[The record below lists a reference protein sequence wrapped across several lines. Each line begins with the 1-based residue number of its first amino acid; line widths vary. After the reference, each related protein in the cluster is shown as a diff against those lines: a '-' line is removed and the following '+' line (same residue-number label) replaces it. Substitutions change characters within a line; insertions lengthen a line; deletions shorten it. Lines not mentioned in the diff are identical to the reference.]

1 MAVVLLPLFMN
12 NLNQTLA
19 IRLGFT
25 GLLPFILLTLA
36 CWVVHPDWLGYFIK
50 AQLYYGIVIL
60 SFLGGVHW
68 GVTIM
73 AGGSD
78 QEETKKALIWGVIPT
93 LIAWCS
99 MINMLFGFVV
109 QVVGFIA
116 AYKIDK
122 RLYQSYSVPGW
133 FINLRLQLTRVV
145 VGAQVLTFIAANV
158 RSYSTG

>member
-1 MAVVLLPLFMN
+1 MN

>member
-1 MAVVLLPLFMN
+1 MN

-19 IRLGFT
+19 IRLGFA

-36 CWVVHPDWLGYFIK
+36 CWVVHPDWLGFFIK

-60 SFLGGVHW
+60 SFLGGLHW

-78 QEETKKALIWGVIPT
+78 QEETRKALIWGVIPT

-109 QVVGFIA
+109 QVAGFIA
-116 AYKIDK
+116 AYQIDK
-122 RLYQSYSVPGW
+122 RLYQSYGVPEW

-158 RSYSTG
+158 RSYTAG